1 MDLHTPYLRVSFRM
15 ILSDLFNDS
24 KNRAV
29 SLRQLSFLFVVTQLL
44 MVNELIIKANV
55 GAI

>member
-1 MDLHTPYLRVSFRM
+1 M